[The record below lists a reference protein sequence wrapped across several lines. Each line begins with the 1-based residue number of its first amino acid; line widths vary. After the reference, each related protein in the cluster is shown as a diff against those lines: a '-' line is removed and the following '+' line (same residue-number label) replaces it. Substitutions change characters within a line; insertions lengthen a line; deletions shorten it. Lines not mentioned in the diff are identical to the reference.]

1 MRFLLS
7 RTGTEDTDTGGSEA
21 GGGGGGSRLGAGR
34 GLRPVCGGRGGAP
47 AGAR

>member
-1 MRFLLS
+1 MRFVLS
-7 RTGTEDTDTGGSEA
+7 RTGTEDTGTGGSEA
-21 GGGGGGSRLGAGR
+21 GGGGGSLLGGGR

>member
-21 GGGGGGSRLGAGR
+21 AGGGGSRLGGGR

>member
-1 MRFLLS
+1 MRFVLS

-21 GGGGGGSRLGAGR
+21 AGGGGSRLGAGR

>member
-1 MRFLLS
+1 MRFVLS

-21 GGGGGGSRLGAGR
+21 GGGGSRLGGGR

>member
-1 MRFLLS
+1 MS
-7 RTGTEDTDTGGSEA
+7 RTGTEDTDTGSSEA
-21 GGGGGGSRLGAGR
+21 GGGGSRLGGGR